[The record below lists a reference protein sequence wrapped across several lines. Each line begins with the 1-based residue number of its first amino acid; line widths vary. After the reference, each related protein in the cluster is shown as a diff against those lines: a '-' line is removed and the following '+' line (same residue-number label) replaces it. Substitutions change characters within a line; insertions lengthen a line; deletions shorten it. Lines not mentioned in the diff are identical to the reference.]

1 MKAFLLRRLGRM
13 AITLIVIS
21 LIVFVA
27 VRLSGDPTLTLASE
41 NPTPQELAEIRARLG
56 LDKPIPVQYVLFL
69 ADAVRG
75 EFGISLRYGEP
86 ALDIVL
92 GRLPATVEL
101 GLVAFL
107 VSTVLGVF
115 LGVLA
120 ALRPGS
126 VFDVVS
132 RSTAIVGQ
140 SAPGFWVGMMLILIF
155 SVHLDWLPSNGRGG
169 ISHLIMPVIAL
180 STFSIASIMRL
191 TRSSMIETLGSDYV
205 RFLRSKG
212 LPEWMIIWKHAFRN
226 ASIPVLA
233 VLGLQLGQVVGGA
246 IIVET
251 VFNWPGV
258 GRLMVEALTA
268 RDYAVIQAGSMVIAI
283 FMVTLNFLV
292 DLSFGLVDPR
302 IRYE

>member
-13 AITLIVIS
+13 IITLIVIT

-41 NPTPQELAEIRARLG
+41 NPTPEEIAAIRARLG

-75 EFGISLRYGEP
+75 EFGTSLRYGEP
-86 ALDIVL
+86 ALDIVF

-115 LGVLA
+115 FGVLA
-120 ALRPGS
+120 ALRPNS

-140 SAPGFWVGMMLILIF
+140 SAPGFWIGMMLILIF
-155 SVHLDWLPSNGRGG
+155 SVHLGWLPSNGRGG

-212 LPEWMIIWKHAFRN
+212 LPEWLIIWKHAFRN
-226 ASIPVLA
+226 ASVPVLA